1 MKQVFAIR
9 YSLFAI
15 IFIFLFSTG
24 VFAGRATGK
33 HVVFL
38 KDKNNNP
45 YSLANPSEFLSQR
58 ALDRRSR
65 YGIGLDMKD
74 LPVTPSYVSQIG
86 ATGAVVVYSLKWFNA
101 VVVET
106 DNPTILA
113 AISALSFVDHID
125 QVLKKSP
132 VSSLGEQGVKQ
143 IEGIPPYTLS
153 KPVSIVTTKA
163 TGVFDYG
170 QATNQTQ
177 MISVDL
183 LHNLGYSG
191 LGMWIAILDAGFYH
205 VDQIAAF
212 DSLWDNNRILGT
224 RDFNIPGNNV
234 FGDDM
239 HTHGTAVLSTMG
251 ANLPGQIVGT
261 APNASFWLIRTEVGE
276 YEALIE
282 EYNWAAGAEFAD
294 SVGVDVINSS
304 LGYTTFDNPVYD
316 HTYADMDGNTTP
328 CTRAADLATSRG
340 MIVCN
345 SAGNSGGSAW
355 QYIGAPADGDSVF
368 SIGAVDWQGFYA
380 GFSSTGPTADGRTK
394 PDVSAQ
400 GAGTTVVAGDGSV
413 VQGSGTSFSSPIMA
427 GAMACLWQAVPLLSA
442 EELRTGVRNT
452 ASQGSTPDSLL
463 GFGIPNMMNAL
474 TFLSINS
481 TLPDNQKTFN
491 LYPVPFSG
499 SPWLQSNLKK
509 SEMVKIDVLSITG
522 QLVHSISLNMN
533 GSSTIKLNS
542 FNTLPSG
549 LYFVRITS
557 GSGQQMLRA
566 LKL

>member
-481 TLPDNQKTFN
+481 TLPDNQKAFT